1 MTSVSA
7 AKFIS
12 AATVLEARA
21 QDIEETQLMDLG
33 TAAKEKRFKRRIGV
47 ELDEYM
53 FHQLNAE
60 EEELAIA
67 RRWALFDCFF
77 TFIVVLN
84 AIYIGIEVDGYIVR
98 NSPLANNLENAFLIC
113 FIIEYLIRF
122 CAHPGRTLTSLWCW
136 LDVFIIVTGLLDYIQ
151 LILGMDN
158 AGGGTDYGVLKL
170 FRALRLLRLL
180 RLVKLVHFFREL
192 LLLVSASLAA
202 LKTLLWTCVLLA
214 ASMYVVSII
223 TLDEMTRD
231 RVDDSGKTF
240 KLVDTDPQL
249 MVWYGD
255 LESCMLTMLQIT
267 TSDDLHKVL
276 SVTASSRWWLALILF
291 FFWTFSSLGILNL
304 VVGAMVHAAMSS
316 AKQQESFDNMSEL
329 FHQQE
334 KLIVLWETLRTAGMR
349 PVFDDPNTMTK
360 EEMMTYLNTPEVEKM
375 LRSMHIRHDDVVAIM
390 AACRKASGRLE
401 TDGFIEG
408 LCRRHGTLRPAD
420 IWCWIAHLEVLSLEI
435 KRLQG
440 GSTRVLALLHGLE
453 DHVEKRMDLVLKHA
467 GEISLVSKQDAIDEK
482 AALHGTTDDA
492 NKTAAMRQ
500 KYSHDHARTRYLA
513 EEITVKQD
521 SLRNAKEAMWA
532 RFDGFFGIFVIV
544 QGTFSG
550 LRLVEGME
558 PYQDIFNM
566 TDTFMFFV
574 FAFEFPIR
582 YKLSREV
589 HKRIKSHPSIS
600 WIWKSQDN
608 MPELD
613 SDPPPHWKFFLTV
626 HMTEFF
632 NIFDL
637 VILGFSLQDIFMQE
651 GGTSKAWLRVIRIM
665 RITRVIRVF
674 RLFRELYIL
683 WSAIAISLDTLG
695 WVIFVLVLL
704 CYVVCIM
711 VLELLNGQMDPS
723 IPCEP
728 EVPNVPCVHIYENNH
743 EVKEWTD
750 GMSRTMLTLMQ
761 VVTYDDW
768 PRIVRSFTDVPEVLL
783 ALMLFLIFAR
793 LNVLNFLVGM
803 LCYSAHTVMEEES
816 TVKFRNEVTAVRY
829 ELDKEA
835 GGFTDGDAPTEQF
848 ITEKTVSNLFA
859 SGSIQAAAGRLGLAK
874 SDALS
879 VLRKLDPG
887 NEGRVN
893 PDAFIEGCVR
903 LGTPPEGEDIYHLKV
918 VCRQVELELVETSS
932 LLVDIVEDVEVM
944 LTQIS
949 RVSEVVAARKQTAMN
964 QMRQEPAKVVP
975 ETVRRLQEIHD
986 SATSAA
992 STLKDVKDCPDEA
1005 DTLPSGYTAF
1015 MDQTPRT
1022 IHTMALTPRSCWN
1035 FLQWAGAPSR
1045 AQYEQEDQELEAE
1058 IEHLSEQVQV
1068 LEEELQ
1074 RREVTE
1080 AMKERVKKVDSKED

>member
-1 MTSVSA
+1 MSLSA
-7 AKFIS
+7 SKFIS

-60 EEELAIA
+60 EEELSTA
-67 RRWALFDCFF
+67 RRWAAFDCFF
-77 TFIVVLN
+77 TFIVCLN
-84 AIYIGIEVDGYIVR
+84 AVYIGLEVDGYIEKG
-98 NSPLANNLENAFLIC
+98 SSLATQLELTFLMC
-113 FIIEYLIRF
+113 FICEYAIRF
-122 CAHPGRTLTSLWCW
+122 FANPGRTLTSAWCW
-136 LDVFIIVTGLLDYIQ
+136 LDLFVIVTGLIDPVSEMFELEASGSGDF
-151 LILGMDN
+151 
-158 AGGGTDYGVLKL
+158 GVVKL

-202 LKTLLWTCVLLA
+202 LKTLLWTCVLLT

-223 TLDEMTRD
+223 TLDEMTRT
-231 RVDDSGKTF
+231 RENEPR
-240 KLVDTDPQL
+240 LVDTDPQL
-249 MVWYGD
+249 MVWYGT
-255 LESCMLTMLQIT
+255 LQSCMLTMLQIT
-267 TSDDLHKVL
+267 TSDDLHMVL
-276 SVTASSRWWLALILF
+276 STTGGTRWWLGVILF

-316 AKQQESFDNMSEL
+316 AKQQENFDNMSEL

-360 EEMMTYLNTPEVEKM
+360 EEMLQCLSTPEVDKM
-375 LRSMHIRHDDVVAIM
+375 LRSMHIRHDDVIAIM

-453 DHVEKRMDLVLKHA
+453 DHVEKRMELVLKHA
-467 GEISLVSKQDAIDEK
+467 GEISLVSTTDAVDEK
-482 AALHGTTDDA
+482 AAHHFTGLEISNSA
-492 NKTAAMRQ
+492 QARL
-500 KYSHDHARTRYLA
+500 KYIHDHARTRYLA
-513 EEITVKQD
+513 EELTVKQD
-521 SLRNAKEAMWA
+521 SLKNAKERLWA
-532 RFDGFFGIFVIV
+532 RFDSFFGIFVIV
-544 QGTFSG
+544 QGACSG
-550 LRLVEGME
+550 LRLLEGME
-558 PYQDIFNM
+558 QYQAEFRSM
-566 TDTFMFFV
+566 DTLMFFV

-582 YKLSREV
+582 YKLSREE
-589 HKRIKSHPSIS
+589 HQRIKHHPSLN
-600 WIWKSQDN
+600 WIWRSQDKL
-608 MPELD
+608 PEPD
-613 SDPPPHWKFFLTV
+613 NQIPGHCKFFWSV

-637 VILGFSLQDIFMQE
+637 VVLGFSIQDLFLAE
-651 GGTSKAWLRVIRIM
+651 GTSKAWLRVIRIL

-683 WSAIAISLDTLG
+683 WSAIQISLDTLG

-711 VLELLNGQMDPS
+711 VLELLDGKMHPDNPD
-723 IPCEP
+723 
-728 EVPNVPCVHIYENNH
+728 VHIFENNDQ
-743 EVKEWTD
+743 VKEWTN
-750 GMSRTMLTLMQ
+750 GMSKTMLTLMQ

-768 PRIVRSFTDVPEVLL
+768 PKIIRSFTEVPEVLC
-783 ALMLFLIFAR
+783 ALVIFLIFAR

-816 TVKFRNEVTAVRY
+816 TAKFRNEVTAVRY

-835 GGFTDGDAPTEQF
+835 GGFNKDSPSNEHF
-848 ITEKTVSNLFA
+848 ITEKTVHHLFEHPSIKAA
-859 SGSIQAAAGRLGLAK
+859 SGRLGLAI

-887 NEGRVN
+887 AEGRVN

-903 LGTPPEGEDIYHLKV
+903 LGTAPEGEDIYHLKV
-918 VCRQVELELVETSS
+918 ICRQVELELVETSS
-932 LLVDIVEDVEVM
+932 LLVDIVEDVEIM

-949 RVSEVVAARKQTAMN
+949 RLSEVVALRKQAAMN

-1022 IHTMALTPRSCWN
+1022 IHTMALTPRSCWT

-1045 AQYEQEDQELEAE
+1045 AEYEQEDANLEDE
-1058 IEHLSEQVQV
+1058 IEHLSEQVQI

-1074 RREVTE
+1074 RREMNE
-1080 AMKERVKKVDSKED
+1080 AVKERLKKAQERAEAD